1 VQIAVEKFSEATV
14 GYRQNREAAERWV
27 QLFYTHYFIVTA
39 VSAAI
44 LLRNLPQVILKDLDP
59 LLGAVVQ
66 QNFAAL
72 LHHGRGFEVY
82 FEGL

>member
-1 VQIAVEKFSEATV
+1 MGSIVLYS
-14 GYRQNREAAERWV
+14 
-27 QLFYTHYFIVTA
+27 LFHCDGGKCGNLVK
-39 VSAAI
+39 
-44 LLRNLPQVILKDLDP
+44 NLPQVILKDLDP

-72 LHHGRGFEVY
+72 LHRGRGFEVY